1 MWPETNF
8 WQGVRLTLFR
18 PSQPKEPPPMRML
31 SLFLAAAAL
40 AAAPAFAQSG
50 GGDKDKGKSV
60 EELHKDDLAKAA
72 ADAWQGAPVEERTVS
87 SHHAVNVDGRT
98 LKYTATAGTL
108 TIRDNQGKP
117 TASIFYTADTL
128 DGAPSGH
135 RPVMFF
141 YNGGPGSASLWL
153 RMGSFGPMRI
163 QTTNAEYIRPAP
175 FNFGPNPDTLLP
187 TTDVIFIDAPGTGYS
202 RPLGDAKPSDFY
214 GVDEDVDAFAR
225 AIMRY
230 VTKFGRWDSPKFLF
244 GESYGTTRSG
254 ALAYQLQER
263 GMALNGVVLLSSIMN
278 YGRRQPGLDRDYLNY
293 LPSYAAT
300 AWYHHKMANP
310 PATVEQAAAEGRAFA
325 QGPYAAALEKGQLL
339 SPEERASIAQQ
350 MSALTGLST
359 QFIENADLRVGLSQ
373 FRKELLRDQRLTVGR
388 YDSRYTGVDPDA
400 SGDSPDFDASD
411 AAISGA
417 FVGTLQSY
425 LVHNLGYDTEMPYR
439 LSARDGDDY
448 KWDWN
453 HRAPGTRFTLN
464 DPNTALDLAAAMRT
478 NPYLKVLS
486 LNGYYDMATPFFGTE
501 YDLNHMMLEPAQ
513 QRNLEFRYY
522 PSGHMVY
529 LNPDAL
535 HAMRLDVQRFV
546 YDAVGAAE
554 GAAPPEARPARR
566 R

>member
-1 MWPETNF
+1 M
-8 WQGVRLTLFR
+8 RLLTVLC
-18 PSQPKEPPPMRML
+18 
-31 SLFLAAAAL
+31 AAAAL
-40 AAAPAFAQSG
+40 IASPAFAQSSG

-60 EELHKDDLAKAA
+60 EELHKEDLAKAA
-72 ADAWQGAPVEERTVS
+72 ASAWQGAPVEERTVS
-87 SHHAVNVDGRT
+87 SRHSISVDGRT
-98 LKYTATAGTL
+98 LNYTATAGTL

-128 DGAPSGH
+128 DRAPSSR

-175 FNFGPNPDTLLP
+175 FNFGPNPDTLLG
-187 TTDVIFIDAPGTGYS
+187 TTDVVFIDAPGTGYS
-202 RPLGDAKPSDFY
+202 RPLGDSKPSDFY
-214 GVDEDVDAFAR
+214 GVDQDVDAFAR

-293 LPSYAAT
+293 QPSYAAT
-300 AWYHHKMANP
+300 AWYHHQMANP
-310 PATVEQAAAEGRAFA
+310 PATVEEAAAEGRAFA
-325 QGPYAAALEKGQLL
+325 QGPYAAALEKGQLI
-339 SPEERASIAQQ
+339 SPQERATIAQQ
-350 MSALTGLST
+350 MSALTGHSP
-359 QFIENADLRVGLSQ
+359 QFIENAYLRVGLSA

-411 AAISGA
+411 VAISGA

-425 LVHNLGYDTEMPYR
+425 LAHDLGYQTDMPYR
-439 LSARDGDDY
+439 LSARDGEGY

-453 HRAPGTRFTLN
+453 HEVPGSSYKLN
-464 DPNTALDLAAAMRT
+464 SPNTALDLAAAMRT

-486 LNGYYDMATPFFGTE
+486 LNGWYDMATPFFGTE

-529 LNPDAL
+529 LNPEAL
-535 HAMRLDVQRFV
+535 HAMRLDVQRWV
-546 YDAVGAAE
+546 DETVGAAE
-554 GAAPPEARPARR
+554 SAPPARARPARR